1 MIFSFFFWGDT
12 VHFITFCSSFLG
24 LILNKSRIHL
34 ISQHTKVVDYEWWT
48 LFTHYFLHGPLN
60 FFFFLTTHNRP
71 LQQVVKLGVSVVLLV
86 HISSSLM
93 DWIII
98 SANRTFPPLNMVQL
112 QFPPL
117 TTKLS
122 NYPPK
127 LLVISTSAIADRIYI
142 KKFEF
147 FFTFPLN
154 VMEILTARSNMLLPI
169 V

>member
-1 MIFSFFFWGDT
+1 M
-12 VHFITFCSSFLG
+12 
-24 LILNKSRIHL
+24 
-34 ISQHTKVVDYEWWT
+34 
-48 LFTHYFLHGPLN
+48 
-60 FFFFLTTHNRP
+60 
-71 LQQVVKLGVSVVLLV
+71 KLGVSVVLLV

>member
-34 ISQHTKVVDYEWWT
+34 ISQHGRLWVVDTFYPP
-48 LFTHYFLHGPLN
+48 LFTWTVKL
-60 FFFFLTTHNRP
+60 FFFLTTHDRP
-71 LQQVVKLGVSVVLLV
+71 LQQVVKLGVSMVLLV

-98 SANRTFPPLNMVQL
+98 SANPTFPPLNMVQL

-122 NYPPK
+122 NYHPK